1 MRFLHTADWHI
12 GRTMRGRSRASEFE
26 AVLAEVVEIARDQQ
40 VEAML
45 VCGDIW
51 DSTAPTAD
59 TDRLVFETLR
69 QCIGHGIQMV
79 LLAGNHDSPRKLEA
93 LGLLSTLLGV
103 QTQSRVLRPGA
114 GGVLTI
120 EGREHVARI
129 AAVPFIREGE
139 LVDAAQLMR
148 LEEEHY
154 GVYADAAGAIHA
166 RMCDAFTPDT
176 VNLLLGHVF
185 INGAVYAT
193 KDGSERQLH
202 LGQQYGISPS
212 MLPAT
217 AQYIAL
223 GHIHQPQQIHE
234 APVPTYYAGSLLQL
248 DFGESGQQKRVVVF
262 DVEPGRPVRDPVS
275 IPLTRGRQLVELKGN
290 LDAVLARAPDYPDA
304 HIRVVLDVE
313 HPEPGLA
320 QRVREQVA
328 GVVDVRLDY
337 PDQLEPD
344 AEGLAALP
352 PDEQFARYYLAQHSA
367 APAPALLALFRE
379 LYDQSL
385 EVDHAA
391 LGSIEA

>member
-26 AVLAEVVEIARDQQ
+26 AVLNEVVEIARDQQ

-51 DSTAPTAD
+51 DSAAPTAD

-69 QCIGHGIQMV
+69 QCIEHGIQVV

-93 LGLLSTLLGV
+93 LGLLSELLGV
-103 QTQSRVLRPGA
+103 HVQATVKRPNA

-120 EGREHVARI
+120 EGRDHVARI

-139 LVDAAQLMR
+139 LVDAAALMHV
-148 LEEEHY
+148 EEEHY
-154 GVYADAAGAIHA
+154 GVYADAAGAIHQ
-166 RMCDAFTPDT
+166 RMCDEFTRDT

-185 INGAVYAT
+185 VNGANYAT

-202 LGQQYGISPS
+202 IGQQYGISPAV
-212 MLPAT
+212 LPAT
-217 AQYIAL
+217 PQYIAL

-262 DVEPGRPVRDPVS
+262 DAEPGRPVRDPVS
-275 IPLTRGRQLVELKGN
+275 IPLTKGRRLVELRGK

-304 HIRVVLDVE
+304 HIRVVLDVDQ
-313 HPEPGLA
+313 PEPGLA
-320 QRVREQVA
+320 QRVREQLP

-337 PDQLEPD
+337 PEQVEP
-344 AEGLAALP
+344 ETTGLAALP

-367 APAPALLALFRE
+367 PPAPELLALFRE
-379 LYDQSL
+379 LYDQTVETDAS
-385 EVDHAA
+385 A
-391 LGSIEA
+391 LGGI